1 MLKRKQKELTPEQI
15 EEIRTKDFFDM
26 ILPGTVRFMSDHY
39 IVGDSYRCVWA
50 IREYPAVTTEQA
62 ILARLADKNGITLR
76 IYNRLVSHIERSK
89 IFQNAT
95 RRNKM
100 KSTSN
105 DITET
110 IAAEENL
117 QDIITIAAA
126 FFDIYLSWCV
136 FHRIVLQSEFLKC
149 KKSRWRGGERHR
161 ISETALRHY
170 PTKLD
175 KRKTAKAL

>member
-117 QDIITIAAA
+117 QDIITI
-126 FFDIYLSWCV
+126 LSGDN
-136 FHRIVLQSEFLKC
+136 RNAQEFLHCSVFIELKAE
-149 KKSRWRGGERHR
+149 SR
-161 ISETALRHY
+161 AKLRE
-170 PTKLD
+170 
-175 KRKTAKAL
+175 